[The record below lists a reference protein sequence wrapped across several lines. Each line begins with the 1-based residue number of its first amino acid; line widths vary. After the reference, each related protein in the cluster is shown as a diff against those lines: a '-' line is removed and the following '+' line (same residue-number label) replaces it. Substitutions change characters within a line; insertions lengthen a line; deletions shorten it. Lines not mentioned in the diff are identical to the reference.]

1 MIQGHIFKW
10 TFSTNEMELSS
21 PLDCLSVQERNK
33 STGSFYTP
41 HHVARSIVRRSINH
55 WLFNQTGTQVRLT
68 DGADEESRINVLNAL
83 NSITILDPAVGD
95 GVFLREAKSYLM
107 ELFERFEEDTEL
119 EALRRQV
126 VEKHL
131 FGVDIQHEAVASC
144 RRALDIGGFGDSSRL
159 NHNIVQGNS
168 LIGKV
173 RADDLFPD
181 ECPAA
186 HLNWSEMFPTVF
198 SEKRNGFDI
207 VIGNPPYGNLLRL
220 EERRILRQYL
230 GHDVM
235 RGNDGTWNI
244 AAIFIVRSKELMS
257 QQGELAL
264 LVPNSILRVGQF
276 KKTRTFIRNHLNLW
290 GVVDEGNPFDNVT
303 LEVIT
308 IFCSNSL
315 SEHSPYI
322 DVLSRRPGVQGHH
335 RIPRSSESKPIVS
348 LYDDA
353 LFRKICKRGQT
364 GRIRAIRGRDIP
376 SQHTQDCGSE
386 EFNIPYATKGRSV
399 RRYQIDERY
408 LKYTDD
414 WWQSDDALADS
425 FSNEFIVATKNYP
438 FPRCVKKPPGTI
450 HGGGVVRIVPMDAQL
465 DMDAAGLI
473 LNSRLSRY
481 VSTRYLT
488 NYAQLTTC
496 MNTGIA
502 EEIPLPSIDEPRP
515 LAMLFNTLQSLYID
529 DFSQADIQVVDRFA
543 DALVYSLYLGPNEN
557 AAFFMDI
564 AEEIGSGCI
573 HKFVGKLHASDI
585 QTSVDAVMDLI
596 DVRRIESSP
605 RMQ

>member
-1 MIQGHIFKW
+1 M
-10 TFSTNEMELSS
+10 
-21 PLDCLSVQERNK
+21 QERNRN
-33 STGSFYTP
+33 TGSFYTP
-41 HHVARSIVRRSINH
+41 HHVARNIVRRSINH

-68 DGADEESRINVLNAL
+68 GGADEESRINVLKAL
-83 NSITILDPAVGD
+83 SSITILDPAVGD

-107 ELFERFEEDTEL
+107 ELFERLDNDTES
-119 EALRRQV
+119 EVLRQEIV
-126 VEKHL
+126 QKHL
-131 FGVDIQHEAVASC
+131 FGVDIQDEAVASC
-144 RRALDIGGFGDSSRL
+144 RWALHVEADGESSAL
-159 NHNIVQGNS
+159 SKNIVQGNS
-168 LIGKV
+168 LIGRV
-173 RADDLFPD
+173 RADDMFPD
-181 ECPAA
+181 ESSVSR
-186 HLNWSEMFPTVF
+186 LNWSETFPTVF
-198 SEKRNGFDI
+198 SKKKDGFDI
-207 VIGNPPYGNLLRL
+207 VIGNPPYGNLLKR
-220 EERRILRQYL
+220 EEKKILKQCL
-230 GHDVM
+230 GHDIM
-235 RGNDGTWNI
+235 RGKDGTWSI
-244 AAIFIVRSKELMS
+244 AAIFIVRSKELLS

-276 KKTRTFIRNHLNLW
+276 KKTRNFIRDHLNLW
-290 GVVDEGNPFDNVT
+290 GVIDEGNPFDNVT
-303 LEVIT
+303 LEMIT

-438 FPRCVKKPPGTI
+438 FPRCVKKPSGTI
-450 HGGGVVRIVPMDAQL
+450 HGGGVVRIVPMDA
-465 DMDAAGLI
+465 DSNMDATGLI
-473 LNSRLSRY
+473 LNSRLARFI
-481 VSTRYLT
+481 STRYLT

-502 EEIPLPSIDEPRP
+502 EEIPLISVDDPKP
-515 LAMLFNTLQSLYID
+515 LAALFNILQSLYIEG
-529 DFSQADIQVVDRFA
+529 FSQTDTLLVDRFA
-543 DALVYSLYLGPNEN
+543 DALVYSLYLDSYRNT
-557 AAFFMDI
+557 AFLLDMAGEVDSSNIGQSI
-564 AEEIGSGCI
+564 AKLRVPEIQ
-573 HKFVGKLHASDI
+573 A
-585 QTSVDAVMDLI
+585 SVDAVMNLN
-596 DVRRIESSP
+596 DVRRIETSP
-605 RMQ
+605 RME